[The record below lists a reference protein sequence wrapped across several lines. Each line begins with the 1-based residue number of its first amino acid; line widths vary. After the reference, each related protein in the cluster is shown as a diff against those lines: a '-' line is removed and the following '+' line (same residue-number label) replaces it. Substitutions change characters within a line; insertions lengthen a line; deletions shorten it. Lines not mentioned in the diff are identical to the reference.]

1 PTKNTDPP
9 VKAETPQEKS
19 WLSQWWDKTQHE
31 VSEAVQHPW
40 EATKGAV
47 KGIGNI
53 PSDIGEMLM
62 KGATLQ
68 SAGEMEQAA

>member
-1 PTKNTDPP
+1 MNGGNNPGIYTTVQVPNGGIADGKPTKNTDPP

-40 EATKGAV
+40 EATK
-47 KGIGNI
+47 
-53 PSDIGEMLM
+53 
-62 KGATLQ
+62 
-68 SAGEMEQAA
+68 